1 MLFRSRVVEQANGEA
16 SALPTDTAMAG
27 SRCHEPRAATP
38 TQAAHCGDADSA
50 APVLS
55 IWTFCPHGRGP
66 ASARPSRAGRTRLP
80 MQVPFQQAA
89 SPNWLRSRKRSHKCF
104 VPVSQIA
111 TALHRIASVTS
122 LRRACSQGEF
132 LLR

>member
-1 MLFRSRVVEQANGEA
+1 MPIRSSKDHDFDRVAWRVVEQANGEA

-27 SRCHEPRAATP
+27 SRCHEPRAATQ

-66 ASARPSRAGRTRLP
+66 ASARPLLAGRTRLP
-80 MQVPFQQAA
+80 MQSEEHTSELQ
-89 SPNWLRSRKRSHKCF
+89 
-104 VPVSQIA
+104 
-111 TALHRIASVTS
+111 S
-122 LRRACSQGEF
+122 LR
-132 LLR
+132 